1 MKSMDEL
8 ESILSHGV
16 ASIYPSSKLLL
27 EKLRKQKLRIYLGID
42 PTSPTI
48 HLGHSI
54 ILRKLA
60 QFQKLGHKITLVFG
74 DFTGMIGDPSGKD
87 TQRKPLTREHVKEN
101 SRLYKNQI
109 EKILDFD
116 KNPPEIVFNSGWWDK
131 VSANQILDILSH
143 FTVQQLLERDLFQER
158 LEKKRPIAASEF
170 LYPILQGYD
179 SVAID
184 TDMEVGGTDQ
194 TFNMLIG
201 REFMKIYKNKEKFVL
216 TFPLLEGTDGR
227 KMSKSFG
234 NTIDLNE
241 EPNQMFG
248 KLMSLKDSLI
258 VKYFTLLTDKSLD
271 EINKIEDSLKTKTAN
286 PRDAK
291 IKLASEIVKLYHGEL
306 AAKSAK
312 AEFERVFQKG
322 AAPKPTQLEKPKD
335 IDRAK
340 LVDILIWSRLID
352 SKSEARRLIEQG
364 AIDVDGEKITGD
376 REIPLKGTVIRIGK
390 FKSIEFVESLKE
402 IK

>member
-8 ESILSHGV
+8 ESILSRGV
-16 ASIYPSSKLLL
+16 ASIYPSKSLLL

-60 QFQKLGHKITLVFG
+60 QFQKFGHKIILVFG
-74 DFTGMIGDPSGKD
+74 DFTGMVGDPSGKD
-87 TQRKPLTREHVKEN
+87 AQRKPLTREQVKEN
-101 SRLYKNQI
+101 SRLYKNLI
-109 EKILDFD
+109 EKIIDFD
-116 KNPPEIVFNSGWWDK
+116 KNPPDIVFNSDWWDK
-131 VSANQILDILSH
+131 ASANQIMDMLSH
-143 FTVQQLLERDLFQER
+143 FTVQQLLERDMFQER

-170 LYPILQGYD
+170 LYPVLQGYD

-248 KLMSLKDSLI
+248 KIMSIKDDLI
-258 VKYFTLLTDKSLD
+258 VKYFTLLTDVGLD
-271 EINKIEDSLKTKTAN
+271 EVSKIEESLKNKTVN
-286 PRDAK
+286 PRDVK
-291 IKLASEIVKLYHGEL
+291 IKLALKIEKLYHGEL
-306 AAKSAK
+306 AAKRAK
-312 AEFERVFQKG
+312 AEFERVFQEGGVPETKKVG
-322 AAPKPTQLEKPKD
+322 FKTGKIKALDLIISLEMAP
-335 IDRAK
+335 
-340 LVDILIWSRLID
+340 SR
-352 SKSEARRLIEQG
+352 SEARRLIEQG
-364 AIDVDGEKITGD
+364 GVKINREKVVDPDQLIDV
-376 REIPLKGTVIRIGK
+376 EIGTIAQIGK
-390 FKSIEFVESLKE
+390 FKGVEIIRS
-402 IK
+402 

>member
-1 MKSMDEL
+1 MKSMDDL
-8 ESILSHGV
+8 ESILSRGV
-16 ASIYPSSKLLL
+16 DSIYPSSKLLL
-27 EKLRKQKLRIYLGID
+27 EKLRAQKLRIYLGID
-42 PTSPTI
+42 PTNPTI

-60 QFQKLGHKITLVFG
+60 QFQKLGHRIILVFG

-87 TQRKPLTREHVKEN
+87 TQRKPLSREQVKEN

-109 EKILDFD
+109 EKILNFD

-131 VSANQILDILSH
+131 VSSNQIMDMLSH
-143 FTVQQLLERDLFQER
+143 FTVQQLIERDMFQER

-184 TDMEVGGTDQ
+184 IDMEVGGTDQ
-194 TFNMLIG
+194 MFNMLIG

-227 KMSKSFG
+227 KMSKSFD

-241 EPNQMFG
+241 DPNQMFG
-248 KLMSLKDSLI
+248 KLMSLKDNLI
-258 VKYFTLLTDKSLD
+258 VKYLTLLTDKSLD
-271 EINKIEDSLKTKTAN
+271 EINKIEDSLKNKTTN

-291 IKLASEIVKLYHGEL
+291 IKLALEIVKIYHGES
-306 AAKSAK
+306 AAKGAK
-312 AEFERVFQKG
+312 AEFERVFQEGGVPETKKVCFKTG
-322 AAPKPTQLEKPKD
+322 KIKSLDLIMSLEM
-335 IDRAK
+335 AS
-340 LVDILIWSRLID
+340 SR
-352 SKSEARRLIEQG
+352 SSARRLIEQG
-364 AIDVDGEKITGD
+364 GVKINREKVVDPDKLIDVGI
-376 REIPLKGTVIRIGK
+376 GTIAQIGK
-390 FKSIEFVESLKE
+390 FKGVEIIRS
-402 IK
+402 